1 MPATDVWNSTTPR
14 CAAAL
19 TDQTSAV
26 ADLLGRSGATTSS
39 SASFV
44 SATDAT
50 VAGSYAINVT
60 SASAPAALT
69 GTAFSALGASETLN
83 IRLGAATANVTL
95 AAGIS
100 AADAVMTLNNALTAG
115 HVNAHASLSGG
126 ALRVE
131 SIDHGSGTVLGI
143 TSSVGAGVDATG
155 LGAAAG
161 VESTAAG
168 IDVVGTIDGQAA
180 TGVGQLLSATTGP
193 AKGLT
198 VRIGLGATG
207 ALGSVSYAGGVTGA
221 VSTMLGASGIATVAL
236 ADSISSISAS
246 KVAYNAQ
253 IDRMQE
259 RITNTEARLRRQF
272 TQLET
277 SLAQLRS
284 QGSRLSAILGTSS
297 SSSSSG

>member
-1 MPATDVWNSTTPR
+1 
-14 CAAAL
+14 
-19 TDQTSAV
+19 
-26 ADLLGRSGATTSS
+26 
-39 SASFV
+39 
-44 SATDAT
+44 
-50 VAGSYAINVT
+50 
-60 SASAPAALT
+60 
-69 GTAFSALGASETLN
+69 
-83 IRLGAATANVTL
+83 
-95 AAGIS
+95 
-100 AADAVMTLNNALTAG
+100 LTAA

-131 SIDHGSGTVLGI
+131 SLDHGSGTVLGI

-161 VESTAAG
+161 VERTGAG
-168 IDVVGTIDGQAA
+168 IDVVGTIDGQPA
-180 TGVGQLLSATTGP
+180 TGVGQLLSAATGP

-207 ALGSVSYAGGVTGA
+207 ALGTVSYTGGVTGA

-236 ADSISSISAS
+236 ADSISSIDAS

-272 TQLET
+272 TDLET

-284 QGSRLSAILGTSS
+284 QGSRLSAILGTG
-297 SSSSSG
+297 SSSSG